1 MKSTKRPSTLQMMKQ
16 ASIPSSPA
24 ISACSQAT
32 SSSSASSSLSSSPSM
47 PFEDA
52 EEDNSEEKED
62 DGAGSIQHSSHSL
75 FTPEEPSVEVF
86 YQPPC

>member
-1 MKSTKRPSTLQMMKQ
+1 
-16 ASIPSSPA
+16 
-24 ISACSQAT
+24 
-32 SSSSASSSLSSSPSM
+32 M

-75 FTPEEPSVEVF
+75 FTSIEVF
-86 YQPPC
+86 YQPPR

>member
-1 MKSTKRPSTLQMMKQ
+1 
-16 ASIPSSPA
+16 
-24 ISACSQAT
+24 
-32 SSSSASSSLSSSPSM
+32 M

-75 FTPEEPSVEVF
+75 FTPEEPSIEVF
-86 YQPPC
+86 YQPPR